1 MRARRL
7 VLLSLPVIF
16 LAGSCIATTAHAGD
30 ITSAMRFSACPPA
43 KYGVNFESPKIASGA
58 KTVALTFDDGPGYD
72 AEQIMSILKSYGIRG
87 TFLNNAN
94 THFDTL
100 KSMFAQGFLLGS
112 HTASHHMM
120 NGAPWA
126 TQESEF
132 TRLIRW
138 QQGQTGSTPCV
149 FRPPYG
155 AYDGNTV
162 QLAYNKNETFYI
174 WNAGTGDWMAQGSG
188 TSYWINYIASSA
200 TNLSLR
206 THNAN
211 ILLHDQL
218 RHMPATVAALPIMIK
233 RLKAHGYVFIDL
245 LGRTGPPGV
254 CGPASAP
261 TPEASARTL
270 ASDATLTSGDSLTSP
285 NGQFTLTM
293 QSNGNL
299 VWRITDGRT
308 LWSSRTAGHS
318 GAEATM
324 GSDGVLR
331 VHDGSGTLWSS
342 SNSGTSGDTLSI
354 QSNGQLAV
362 GTSWTSRTLYTAIL
376 PGDEL
381 HSGWYV
387 SSENRRCRTTMGTSG
402 NLAVTDA
409 TGQVLYDNKVSL
421 GKDAVTKL
429 LASGEFV
436 TRSSSGTLGFT
447 TWTSGRPHD
456 YVTVTNSGRLAVIGV
471 STKTLWST
479 Q

>member
-1 MRARRL
+1 MRLRL
-7 VLLSLPVIF
+7 ALLLTTPLF
-16 LAGSCIATTAHAGD
+16 LVSAAGVASTAHAGD
-30 ITSAMRFSACPPA
+30 VTPAMRFSACPPA
-43 KYGVNFESPKIASGA
+43 KYGVNFESPKIPSGA

-100 KSMFAQGFLLGS
+100 KSMLAQGFLLGS
-112 HTASHHMM
+112 HTASHHNMS
-120 NGAPWA
+120 GAPWA

-138 QQGQTGSTPCV
+138 QQGQTGTTPCV

-174 WNAGTGDWMAQGSG
+174 WNAGTGDWMAEGSG
-188 TSYWINYIASSA
+188 SEYWINYIASSA

-218 RHMPATVAALPIMIK
+218 RHMPATVASLPIIIK

-254 CGPASAP
+254 CGPPNVA
-261 TPEASARTL
+261 TPNATATTL
-270 ASDATLTSGDSLTSP
+270 ASGATLASGDSLTSP

-299 VWRITDGRT
+299 VWRITGGRT
-308 LWSSRTAGHS
+308 LWTSRTSGHS
-318 GAEATM
+318 GAVAVME
-324 GSDGVLR
+324 GDGVLR
-331 VHDGSGTLWSS
+331 VKDGSDVLWSS
-342 SNSGTSGDTLSI
+342 SNSGTSGDALSL
-354 QSNGQLAV
+354 QSNGQMVV
-362 GTSWTSRTLYTAIL
+362 GTTWSSRTLYTSL
-376 PGDEL
+376 QPGDVL
-381 HSGWYV
+381 RSGWYV
-387 SSENRRCRTTMGTSG
+387 SSENRRCRATMGTTG
-402 NLAVTDA
+402 NIAVTDA
-409 TGQVLYDNKVSL
+409 TGQVLYDNQVAL
-421 GKDAVTKL
+421 GPNATSTL
-429 LASGEFV
+429 LFSGEFV
-436 TRSSSGTLGFT
+436 TRSAGGSLGFT
-447 TWTSGRPHD
+447 TWTTGRPHD
-456 YVTVTNSGRLAVIGV
+456 YVTVTNSGRLAVIGN